1 MPKFRKTD
9 NSKSISFI
17 LIVSAVIVVVVL
29 AIPLIK
35 LLATHDGREK
45 IKGVIESVP
54 LLRMLMTTEGLNSI
68 QDKVKSFGAFG
79 ALLFVALQV
88 VQIIIAFIPG
98 EPIEIIGGVLFG
110 AFGGLF
116 LCLIGSL
123 VGTVL
128 VYYLVKWLG
137 RHFVTSMVDN
147 RKIHKL
153 KILNDEK
160 KLETLIFILFLIPGT
175 PKDLLTYFVPLTKI
189 RPEKYFIYS
198 TVARIP
204 SIITSTFVGAN
215 IGKGHFLVSVV
226 IFLITAA
233 IGLVGILYND
243 RIVEKIKLKKNS
255 AEIQNTK

>member
-1 MPKFRKTD
+1 MPKPKKLVKSKT
-9 NSKSISFI
+9 ILFTVLIIAIVAAFFAVPFI
-17 LIVSAVIVVVVL
+17 RLLMTQEGRDKIKEVVL
-29 AIPLIK
+29 SVPILK
-35 LLATHDGREK
+35 LL
-45 IKGVIESVP
+45 
-54 LLRMLMTTEGLNSI
+54 MTSEGLGII
-68 QDKVKSFGAFG
+68 QEKVKSYGAFG
-79 ALLFVALQV
+79 SLIFIGLQV
-88 VQIIIAFIPG
+88 IQIVVAVIPG

-123 VGTVL
+123 IGTIL

-147 RKIHKL
+147 KKIHKL

-175 PKDLLTYFVPLTKI
+175 PKDILTYFVPLTKI
-189 RPEKYFIYS
+189 RPKKYFAYS

-215 IGKGHFLVSVV
+215 IGKGHFLVSAI

-233 IGLVGILYND
+233 IGFVGILYND
-243 RIVEKIKLKKNS
+243 RIVESIKSKKNAAESNKLK
-255 AEIQNTK
+255 